1 MSTHTTHA
9 SNKFAQNAIEFLL
22 PDYGKGSGKQHDIK
36 QWCELQRRGRN
47 GKDEGEEGVNNAQ
60 VPTVMPRLDLATR
73 TVSASATSQPARYLA
88 ARVRM

>member
-1 MSTHTTHA
+1 MQLSFYYRTTA
-9 SNKFAQNAIEFLL
+9 KVLANNMTLS
-22 PDYGKGSGKQHDIK
+22 SGVNYSVGAGMG
-36 QWCELQRRGRN
+36 RRMRVRR
-47 GKDEGEEGVNNAQ
+47 GVNNAQ